1 MARSKSSKTV
11 ILDSLSDRIDKS
23 TSVVFASLKGLKV
36 KETEELRR
44 AARAENNECLMAKK
58 TLFARA
64 FKDRG
69 FDAVDFKALEGE
81 VVATFAYADEVSP
94 ARILAKFS
102 KDHEHLKVLG
112 GLLLRAPAGSQ
123 YLDAASLGRLAK
135 LPTREQLLGSV
146 VGSIASPL
154 RGLVGV
160 LNGNLTGF
168 VRVLNGIAQ
177 SKS

>member
-11 ILDSLSDRIDKS
+11 ILETLNDRIGKS
-23 TSVVFASLKGLKV
+23 TSVVFASVQGLNV

-44 AARAENNECLMAKK
+44 TARAEHNECLMAKK

-69 FDAVDFKALEGE
+69 FDHVDFKALEGE
-81 VVATFAYADEVSP
+81 VVATFAYADEVAP

-102 KDHEHLKVLG
+102 KDHEKLRVLG
-112 GLLLRAPAGSQ
+112 GLLLQAPSGSQ
-123 YLDAASLGRLAK
+123 YLDSAALGRLAK
-135 LPTREQLLGSV
+135 LPSREQLLGSV

-177 SKS
+177 AKS